1 MRKRV
6 VIPIDF
12 SVESLNQLK
21 HYLVDSQTENKLD
34 ITLLHGYH
42 LDSSI
47 TSLLY
52 FSQRQIASTLE
63 TESFKEALAILK
75 NKFCNQIASIKT
87 SIFSGNNLNAMKNFL
102 EANEID
108 EIVYSP
114 NYTFKKGNK
123 KSFDIIDLLKKSGVK
138 TTTVTWQN
146 NVYIPEKD
154 TISEIFSTIHAN

>member
-6 VIPIDF
+6 VIPTDF

-21 HYLVDSQTENKLD
+21 HYLVDSKTDNKFD
-34 ITLLHGYH
+34 IILLHGYH

-52 FSQRQIASTLE
+52 FSQRQIISTLE

-75 NKFCNQIASIKT
+75 NKFSNQITSLKT
-87 SIFSGNNLNAMKNFL
+87 NIFSGANLNAMKNFL

-114 NYTFKKGNK
+114 IYTFKKGNK
-123 KSFDIIDLLKKSGVK
+123 KSFEIIDLLKKSGVK

-146 NVYIPEKD
+146 NLYMPEKD
-154 TISEIFSTIHAN
+154 TISEIFSTIQTN